1 MFYGSTGD
9 RLKGGDDL
17 KLHELTIEEAHTLL
31 KNREISS
38 AELVNAVYDRI
49 DQVENRIGAF
59 ISLCRKEA
67 AAQAQAAD
75 RRIASGDMTPLTG
88 IPLSIKDLICTQ
100 GIRTTCA
107 SKMLADFIPP
117 YDATVMTMLGKAGAI
132 MVGKANMDEFAMG
145 SSTENSALQPTRNPW
160 DLSRISGGSSGGSA
174 ASVAAD
180 MCLGSLG
187 SDTGGSI
194 RQPASHCGVV
204 GIKPTYGRVSR
215 FGLVAYASSLD
226 QIGPLGKTVTDCAL
240 MLNAIAG
247 HDPKDATSVPREVPD
262 YTAACKPGLKGI
274 KIGIPKEYNTAAG
287 LDPSVAE
294 SVANA
299 IRGIEALGAT
309 AVDVSLPHSRY
320 AVAVYYVV
328 APAEASS
335 NLARYDGVKYGFR
348 DSASGDLMEMY
359 KRTRSRGFGP
369 EVQRRILIG
378 TYALSAGYY
387 DAYYGKASQ
396 VRTLIREDFNKAFER
411 CDVIVSPVAPTP
423 AFKIGEKSHDPLTMY
438 LSDIFTL
445 AANLAGIPGMSV
457 PCGFSP
463 DGLPIGL
470 QLQGKHFDEFTLLK
484 VAYNV
489 EQSVHIRDTKPNL

>member
-1 MFYGSTGD
+1 M
-9 RLKGGDDL
+9 
-17 KLHELTIEEAHTLL
+17 KLHELTIKEAHKLL
-31 KNREISS
+31 KDKEISS
-38 AELVNAVYDRI
+38 NELVGAVYDRI
-49 DQVENRIGAF
+49 DAVEDHIGAY

-67 AAQAQAAD
+67 TAQARAAD
-75 RRIASGDMTPLTG
+75 RRIASGDITPLTG

-107 SKMLADFIPP
+107 SKILADFIPP
-117 YDATVMTMLGKAGAI
+117 YDATVMTLLGQAGAV

-145 SSTENSALQPTRNPW
+145 SSTENSAVKPTRNPW
-160 DLSRISGGSSGGSA
+160 DLTRIPGGSSGGSA

-226 QIGPLGKTVTDCAL
+226 QIGPVGKTVTDCAL
-240 MLNAIAG
+240 LLNVIAG
-247 HDPKDATSVPREVPD
+247 HDPKDSTSVPREVPD
-262 YTAACKPGLKGI
+262 YTAACRPGLKGI

-294 SVANA
+294 AVSNA
-299 IRGIEALGAT
+299 VRIIESLGAT
-309 AVDVSLPHSRY
+309 AVDVSLPHAQY
-320 AVAVYYVV
+320 AVAAYYVV

-348 DSASGDLMEMY
+348 DSASGDLMDMY
-359 KRTRSRGFGP
+359 KRTRSKGFGP
-369 EVQRRILIG
+369 EVQRRIIIG

-396 VRTLIREDFNKAFER
+396 VRTLIREDFSKAFEH
-411 CDVIVSPVAPTP
+411 CDTIVSPVAPTP

-463 DGLPIGL
+463 EGLPIGL
-470 QLQGKHFDEFTLLK
+470 QLQGSHFDELTMLK
-484 VAYNV
+484 VAYNF
-489 EQSVHIRDTKPNL
+489 EQSVNIRHKKPKL